1 MAKPS
6 FSSDN
11 ARPAVA
17 AVLALLLSTGHC
29 LAVDPPSGA
38 ALRITKN
45 SAGEETVTQGV
56 RLEEFPGLIATVA
69 AAVED
74 KATFQVGPNP
84 PSPDHPPASATV
96 ALFDPNS
103 RILLLKLATEQ
114 VSAPAVKLAVQP
126 SATTAP
132 LSWPAPGGPQ
142 PAMDAGPLQQLDGRP
157 LALALRRLHIG
168 SSRESD
174 RPAPGTP
181 IFNEQGE
188 LTALPLSPIP
198 ESAGAW
204 LGLPAAAVAKL
215 ATDFTAVGRAETGQL
230 DLGIAIGTTT
240 PRIEFVKPG
249 SRAQKAGLAAGD
261 IILSLGGRPVTDV
274 LDILDANFFLTA
286 REPVIIRFLRGLETM
301 SVTAPP
307 VAPVVSPAPK

>member
-6 FSSDN
+6 FLSDSV
-11 ARPAVA
+11 RPAMA
-17 AVLALLLSTGHC
+17 ALL
-29 LAVDPPSGA
+29 AVFAASHPCPAADPPAGA
-38 ALRITKN
+38 VLRITKN

-56 RLEEFPGLIATVA
+56 RLEDFPGLVATVA
-69 AAVED
+69 AAVEE
-74 KATFQVGPNP
+74 KASFQIGPNP
-84 PSPDHPPASATV
+84 PTPDHPPTSATV

-103 RILLLKLATEQ
+103 RILLLKLGSEGP
-114 VSAPAVKLAVQP
+114 SKSAVKLAHEP
-126 SATTAP
+126 AMTTAA
-132 LSWPAPGGPQ
+132 LSWPAPGGLQ
-142 PAMDAGPLQQLDGRP
+142 PALDAGPLRQLDGRP
-157 LALALRRLHIG
+157 LALTLRRLHIG

-174 RPAPGTP
+174 RPVPGTP
-181 IFNEQGE
+181 IFNEKGE

-198 ESAGAW
+198 EEAGAW

-215 ATDFTAVGRAETGQL
+215 ASDFTAVGRAETGQL

-307 VAPVVSPAPK
+307 VAPTVVPPK

>member
-1 MAKPS
+1 MA
-6 FSSDN
+6 FF
-11 ARPAVA
+11 A
-17 AVLALLLSTGHC
+17 ASGHC
-29 LAVDPPSGA
+29 PADDPPAGA
-38 ALRITKN
+38 VLRITKN
-45 SAGEETVTQGV
+45 SGGEETVTQGV
-56 RLEEFPGLIATVA
+56 RLEEFPGLVATVA

-74 KATFQVGPNP
+74 KASFQVGPNP
-84 PSPDHPPASATV
+84 PSPDHPPATATV

-103 RILLLKLATEQ
+103 RILLLKLGADGPPT
-114 VSAPAVKLAVQP
+114 PAVKLAAVP
-126 SATTAP
+126 SMTTAS
-132 LSWPAPGGPQ
+132 LAWPAPGGSQ
-142 PAMDAGPLQQLDGRP
+142 PAIDAGPLSQLDGRP
-157 LALALRRLHIG
+157 LALTLRRLHLG
-168 SSRESD
+168 SSRQSD
-174 RPAPGTP
+174 RPVAGTP
-181 IFNEQGE
+181 IFNEHGE

-198 ESAGAW
+198 EEAGAW

-215 ATDFTAVGRAETGQL
+215 ASDFTAVGRAETGQL

-261 IILSLGGRPVTDV
+261 IILSLGGRPITDV

-307 VAPVVSPAPK
+307 VSPAPAPK